1 MAIDYE
7 NLLNF
12 PIPEVRQTLTRRD
25 TVFYALSI
33 GFGYDPMDERQLDFV
48 DHHRNL
54 QAVPSMAAVLCHP
67 GFWLRD
73 PRTGVD
79 AVRLVHGEQEIEI
92 HKPLPVEG
100 VLVGRTRVTGIVDKG
115 EGKGALLYSEKQ
127 VRDEVGSLI
136 ASARATTFLRGD
148 GGRVDWG
155 RVRADFPLLMRQ
167 VHGKPL
173 VYLDNA
179 NTSQKPL
186 PVIAAQDEFY
196 RRYNANVSRA
206 VHALGTEATDAYEAA
221 RAKLAGF
228 LNVRAD
234 ELVLCSGTT
243 FAINLVA
250 YSWALPRLKEGDTIL
265 VSRMEHHANIVP
277 WQLVAQRT
285 GARIRVAELLPDGSL
300 DLEGLYRAMTGEVK
314 LLAVAH
320 VSNVLGTVNPVRE
333 ICREARRRGI
343 VTVVDG
349 SQAAPHMRLDVAA
362 IGCDF
367 YAVTGHKMCGPT
379 GTGALWARREHLEAM
394 PPFIGGGE
402 MIKEVSFEG
411 TVFNDPPH
419 KFEAGTPNIAGFVGL
434 GAAVDYLQRLGMDN
448 VAAREAG
455 LLAHAT
461 EALQA
466 VPGLRILGTA
476 PGKAAVISFLV
487 EGAHAHDM
495 ATLLDLEGVAV
506 RSGQHCAHPLLQY
519 FGVAATL
526 RASLAFYNTHEE
538 IDRFVEAL
546 LKVRRLLC

>member
-1 MAIDYE
+1 M
-7 NLLNF
+7 NG
-12 PIPEVRQTLTRRD
+12 IPAVHD
-25 TVFYALSI
+25 AALP
-33 GFGYDPMDERQLDFV
+33 G
-48 DHHRNL
+48 
-54 QAVPSMAAVLCHP
+54 HP
-67 GFWLRD
+67 G
-73 PRTGVD
+73 
-79 AVRLVHGEQEIEI
+79 A
-92 HKPLPVEG
+92 
-100 VLVGRTRVTGIVDKG
+100 
-115 EGKGALLYSEKQ
+115 
-127 VRDEVGSLI
+127 
-136 ASARATTFLRGD
+136 
-148 GGRVDWG
+148 VDWE
-155 RVRADFPLLMRQ
+155 RVRADFPLLMRE
-167 VHGKPL
+167 VHGHPL

-186 PVIAAQDEFY
+186 PVVASQDEFY
-196 RRYNANVSRA
+196 RRHNANVSRA
-206 VHALGTEATDAYEAA
+206 VHALGTEATEAYEASRA
-221 RAKLAGF
+221 RLARF

-234 ELVLCSGTT
+234 EVVLCSGTT

-250 YSWALPRLKEGDTIL
+250 YSWALPRLKQGDTIL

-285 GARIRVAELLPDGSL
+285 GAKIKVAEILPDGSL
-300 DLEGLYRAMTGEVK
+300 DLDGLHRAMTPDVK

-349 SQAAPHMRLDVAA
+349 SQAAPHLKLDVAA

-402 MIKEVSFEG
+402 MIREVSFER

-419 KFEAGTPNIAGFVGL
+419 RFEAGTPNIAGFVGL
-434 GAAVDYLQRLGMDN
+434 GAAVDYLQSLGMEH
-448 VAAREAG
+448 VAAREAE

-466 VPGLRILGTA
+466 VPGLCMFGTA

-487 EGAHAHDM
+487 EGAHAHDL

-538 IDRFVEAL
+538 IERFVAAL